1 MKKVKLA
8 LFVFIASWPC
18 LVMGKYQVC
27 SITINSSD
35 EIEVFKKRLGTRD
48 FEFVELVPLSV
59 ETRPNNVHWFTNAC
73 NKGYRCDVLIVSGHF
88 GGLFFG
94 EKNNYILPVDIME
107 KQSCSKS
114 CAGVLS
120 GLKEVFLFGCNT
132 LADKNSDQ
140 RTPERY
146 LQVLLEHHMA
156 RDMAETVV
164 AARYLPF
171 GLSFQEQ
178 MQLVFSDLVAV
189 YGFTSLSPLGRYIR
203 GPLNNYITEM
213 ERYYGSY
220 KTYLDQKEPSSSNS
234 FIHRTIGG
242 TIAEVKGIGPD
253 NPQKPLFQK
262 MCQLYTDTTKSVEG
276 IQVVERLM
284 NAGEGPKSYLA
295 IKDFMSR
302 NRNMTGESEVILNR
316 IKNNPNF
323 KREFHALYGQ
333 ISSRLPYV
341 RIQFLSFLNFFNWV
355 SDDFYRAELK
365 ANTLKMIRRPTSEA
379 YDFVTALV
387 YDENIPLEE
396 LELKAS
402 DIPRG
407 FHSSIWSPLILE
419 TLQMRDYLVHRRLMN
434 SCISNINKNP
444 PTLCYQ
450 VLKSLGHMR
459 VNDSLIIDKMVE
471 IMNLGHKGLTY
482 YSMYGLAYSGVQRE
496 DVHLAIVGYAWHPD
510 RWIWLQSIRSVSQL
524 RAQYPSVNQKL
535 VNFLKESENEEAI
548 KESLRSLHNMAPDIQ
563 KLCQVI
569 ADRKLYEHKNSEI
582 KDLASKFVPQC
593 VQNWLSLIVKSDDE
607 KVIETSLRSL
617 YNAAPDTKEMCQIL
631 KAMRLHE
638 HQSTK
643 IKQSAK
649 KFVPLCTQN

>member
-8 LFVFIASWPC
+8 VFVLIASWPC

-59 ETRPNNVHWFTNAC
+59 ETRPNNIHWFTNAC
-73 NKGYRCDVLIVSGHF
+73 NKGYECDILLISGHF

-114 CAGVLS
+114 CTGVLS

-132 LADKNSDQ
+132 LAGKNSDS
-140 RTPERY
+140 RTPEQY
-146 LQVLLEHHMA
+146 LKVLLDHDMA

-178 MQLVFSDLVAV
+178 MQLVFSYLVAI
-189 YGFTSLSPLGRYIR
+189 YGFTSLSPLGAHIR
-203 GPLNNYITEM
+203 GPLNNYITEV

-220 KTYLDQKEPSSSNS
+220 KTYLDQKAPPSRNS
-234 FIHRTIGG
+234 FIYPTIGG
-242 TIAEVKGIGPD
+242 TVAEVKGIGPD

-262 MCQLYTDTTKSVEG
+262 MCHLYTDTTQSVEG
-276 IQVVERLM
+276 MQVVEGLM

-302 NRNMTGESEVILNR
+302 NRNLTGESEVVLNR
-316 IKNNPNF
+316 IKNNSVF
-323 KREFHALYGQ
+323 KREFHALYSQ

-341 RIQFLSFLNFFNWV
+341 RIQFLNFLNFFDWV
-355 SDDFYRAELK
+355 SDTFYRAELK
-365 ANTLKMIRRPTSEA
+365 TNTLKMIQNPTSEA

-387 YDENIPLEE
+387 YDEKIPLG
-396 LELKAS
+396 ELKLGAS

-407 FHSSIWSPLILE
+407 FYRTIWSPLILE
-419 TLQMRDYLVHRRLMN
+419 TLKMQDYLAHRRLMN
-434 SCISNINKNP
+434 SCISNISANP

-471 IMNLGHKGLTY
+471 IINLGHKGLTY

-496 DVHLAIVGYAWHPD
+496 DVHLVIVGYVRHSD
-510 RWIWLQSIRSVSQL
+510 RWVWLQSIRSIGQL
-524 RAQYPSVNQKL
+524 RSQYPKVNQKL
-535 VNFLKESENEEAI
+535 VDFLKESENEEAI
-548 KESLRSLHNMAPDIQ
+548 EESLRSLHNMAPNMQ
-563 KLCQVI
+563 ELCQVI
-569 ADRKLYEHKNSEI
+569 ADRKLYEHRNSQI
-582 KDLASKFVPQC
+582 KELAGKFVPEC
-593 VQNWLSLIVKSDDE
+593 VQNWLSLIVQSDDE
-607 KVIETSLRSL
+607 TIMEQSLRSL
-617 YNAAPDTKEMCQIL
+617 HNAAPDTKEVCQIL
-631 KAMRLHE
+631 KVMRLHE
-638 HQSTK
+638 HQNSK
-643 IKQSAK
+643 IKEWAK
-649 KFVPLCTQN
+649 KFVPQCVKK